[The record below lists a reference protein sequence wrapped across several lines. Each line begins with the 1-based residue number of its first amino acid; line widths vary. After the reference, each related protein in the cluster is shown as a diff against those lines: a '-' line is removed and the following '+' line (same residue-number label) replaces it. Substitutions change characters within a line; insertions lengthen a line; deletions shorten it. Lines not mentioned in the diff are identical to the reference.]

1 MDYHVRDPATHA
13 LPKLLEKSYPQLVP
27 FILSDLFDIYTKN
40 NKVSV
45 KLLWIQINVGNIYYC
60 NSFYHRPLIN
70 LDDKLKLKPL
80 IHGNHAPV

>member
-45 KLLWIQINVGNIYYC
+45 KLLWV
-60 NSFYHRPLIN
+60 
-70 LDDKLKLKPL
+70 
-80 IHGNHAPV
+80 